1 MLSSS
6 LILSA
11 LVAPIMAQ
19 YASRTTFTFPGNTI
33 PTGLTISEY
42 PVYEDKVANGQGPK
56 YDRIFERKNVVVRN
70 GFMELR
76 VPGGQTKNPISCA
89 EVGTTFEVQ
98 YGSIKTFA
106 ILAEEPGVC
115 NGETLRSIQGRGT

>member
-1 MLSSS
+1 
-6 LILSA
+6 
-11 LVAPIMAQ
+11 MAQ
-19 YASRTTFTFPGNTI
+19 YASKTTFTFPGTTL
-33 PTGLTISEY
+33 PTGLTISTY
-42 PVYEDKVANGQGPK
+42 PVEEDKVTNGQGPK

-98 YGSIKTFA
+98 YGSIRTYA
-106 ILAEEPGVC
+106 ILAEEHGVC
-115 NGETLRSIQGRGT
+115 NGRSMYRSRALSNN